1 MNNNYSRLLVC
12 FFFCLCCNSR
22 SQESAKDSNTEA
34 QYTYTWAGELAPYPS
49 PKAVVKQFL
58 RNYDASAYESNAS
71 PLPLLSRRPEGWYIQ
86 PREFYGDT
94 STPAYLFY
102 SIDENSYLEI
112 PFKKRSYDSSIDT
125 VSLSAR
131 WLQGSKRSD
140 YSSYGDPANYLYYGY
155 KDYKVDF
162 LKKFS
167 INQNLDGGLLLNL
180 AYAHSVIH
188 QDTSYNSLEELSPE
202 RANKYESAFS
212 AQISALKKLVQ
223 INPSFETRVGSA
235 EIKLANDY
243 VWHWHFGSTF
253 KFNPWKEDINKAN
266 YSEEVIAFSKT
277 YLNLCE
283 KNAILFT
290 YGDND
295 TYPLLYIQ
303 EVLNYRRDVCI
314 VNLSLMLHPKHFSNL
329 KREDLGYIP
338 VQHSLEP
345 EDVTTNELS
354 RSLSIPVGNP
364 NSFFEK
370 LQNFKRSADGGL
382 LFPIDSAIDTT
393 IWSSY
398 SQFYESIVDTLTVQL
413 NKPNDPLS
421 YILSDLIAGNIND
434 RPIYFAISV
443 PKAYYIDYKKN
454 LSLEGL
460 AYRITPFQFTSA
472 TTLPNSDLLFSNW
485 INNLNLFK
493 NLKVKP
499 YYPIEEV
506 RFYTTL
512 LTALYST
519 IDVLEPKNTNK
530 AKELLKISFSI
541 IPLKELLRDEIFY
554 KNITMIGMLNLA
566 RELDV
571 TEEYQHEI
579 DFITHHFVHLAQHI
593 DNESHSDYRFD
604 SRSRRKKDKYY
615 DKLPYIER
623 FLGFAIE
630 SGTDHNGISYVSSL
644 SLDSICFALLS
655 HFSEEELVALED
667 KNLNF
672 SKLANLTKD
681 IELIKAMHSARQAEK
696 LSLEEE
702 LKPYIEA
709 LEGFNNQLQ
718 NALANVR
725 SEVESAQIQRQFS
738 QYYQQ
743 ISQQMS
749 PIQSKINAIN
759 QFEATH

>member
-49 PKAVVKQFL
+49 PEAVVKQFL
-58 RNYDASAYESNAS
+58 RNYDAFAYESNAS
-71 PLPLLSRRPEGWYIQ
+71 PLPLLSRRPKGWYIQ

-102 SIDENSYLEI
+102 SIDQNSYLEI

-140 YSSYGDPANYLYYGY
+140 YSFHGDPANYLYYGY

-188 QDTSYNSLEELSPE
+188 EDTSYNSLEELSPE

-235 EIKLANDY
+235 AMKLSNDY

-253 KFNPWKEDINKAN
+253 KFNPWKEAINKAN

-345 EDVTTNELS
+345 EDMTTNELS

-443 PKAYYIDYKKN
+443 PKAYYNDYQKN

-493 NLKVKP
+493 NLKAKP
-499 YYPIEEV
+499 IYPIEEV
-506 RFYTTL
+506 RYYATL
-512 LTALYST
+512 SNLLAAT
-519 IDVLEPKNTNK
+519 IRVLESKNPNQ
-530 AKELLKISFSI
+530 AKELLKKYFGVM
-541 IPLKELLRDEIFY
+541 PLKELLNDEDFGTYSVI
-554 KNITMIGMLNLA
+554 NTLNLA

-615 DKLPYIER
+615 DKLPYIEK

-655 HFSEEELVALED
+655 HFSEEELAALED
-667 KNLNF
+667 NNLNF